1 MPFHHCCVCLQTS
14 KLYFRANMAAQQA
27 EVQGQ
32 TFVGLSS
39 LYVLEKILEEEKPE
53 PSGSQAIHRAVNR
66 TPEG

>member
-1 MPFHHCCVCLQTS
+1 
-14 KLYFRANMAAQQA
+14 MAAQQA

-53 PSGSQAIHRAVNR
+53 PSGSRAIHRAVNR